1 LTILTTVQTKMRRF
15 SLASKLLSESLVL
28 ATFCCRDPWTLIGLL
43 AAATVPLLL
52 ELSVRGRPTRVFALH
67 MALFV
72 GLMIVGQFFAGRTE
86 AGQRTRVLWAVLPLL
101 GAVFVRCGIAPF
113 HGWMTDL
120 FEHATFGAALLFVT
134 PMTGMYLA
142 VRLVLPI
149 APDWMLL
156 GIVLMSLITAI
167 HAAGMALVQRDARR
181 FFCYLFL
188 SQAALVLVGSAMP
201 TPIGLTGALC
211 MWLSVGL
218 ALGGLGLTLRALE
231 ARRGRLS
238 MVEFQGLYEHTPT
251 LAVCFLLTGLASV
264 GFPGTFGFIGNEL
277 LVDGAVEAHPYVG
290 IAVVLVGAL
299 NGIAIVQA
307 FFKIFTGTRY
317 TSSVSLRIRIRERYA
332 VLGLTALIF
341 LGGIFPQPTI
351 VSRHDAAEE
360 LLQQREALAPRTDS
374 ASHNVSQQPPRSSP
388 PVAAVP

>member
-1 LTILTTVQTKMRRF
+1 LTILTTVQTKMHRL

-52 ELSVRGRPTRVFALH
+52 ELSGRGKPIRVFALH

-72 GLMIVGQFFAGRTE
+72 SLMMIGQFFADRTE
-86 AGQRTRVLWAVLPLL
+86 SGHRISVLWAVLPLL
-101 GAVFVRCGIAPF
+101 GAVLVRSGIAPF
-113 HGWMTDL
+113 HGWMADL

-149 APDWMLL
+149 APDWLL
-156 GIVLMSLITAI
+156 MGIGLMSLITAI
-167 HAAGMALVQRDARR
+167 HAAGMALVQREARR

-188 SQAALVLVGSAMP
+188 SQAALVLVGLAIA
-201 TPIGLTGALC
+201 TPIGLTGGLC

-218 ALGGLGLTLRALE
+218 ALGGLGLTVRALE

-238 MVEFQGLYEHTPT
+238 MVDFQGLYEHTPT
-251 LAVCFLLTGLASV
+251 LAVCFLVTGLASV
-264 GFPGTFGFIGNEL
+264 GFPGTFGFIGSEV
-277 LVDGAVEAHPYVG
+277 LVDGAVGAHPYIG
-290 IAVVLVGAL
+290 IAVVLAAAL
-299 NGIAIVQA
+299 NGIAVVQA
-307 FFKIFTGTRY
+307 FFKIFAGARH
-317 TSSVSLRIRIRERYA
+317 TSSVSLRIRMRERYA
-332 VLGLTALIF
+332 VLGLAGLIF

-351 VSRHDAAEE
+351 VSRHRAAEE
-360 LLQQREALAPRTDS
+360 LLQQRETLGPGSDPDGHTALPLFHGER
-374 ASHNVSQQPPRSSP
+374 HP
-388 PVAAVP
+388 